1 MDLIRPLPVD
11 LSTLNGFQAEAVA
24 PEQASTE
31 ISVPAGEETSTLP
44 LIEACLNGAA
54 TVLLIAGILA
64 IKSGKRQVHERCM
77 QFAFLASA
85 AFLAIYLYYHFAVQ
99 PELGPRQFNGEGFAK
114 TAYLT
119 LLITHV
125 IGAIVHLPMVLR
137 TFFLA
142 WKERWDDHKRWAKF
156 TFPLWLY
163 VSVTG
168 VVVYLVLYP
177 FNPAP

>member
-1 MDLIRPLPVD
+1 METHRPW
-11 LSTLNGFQAEAVA
+11 TLESPSARA
-24 PEQASTE
+24 PQTDTA
-31 ISVPAGEETSTLP
+31 ALEETVAEVAAPAAAETSPLP

-54 TVLLIAGILA
+54 TVLLIAGIVA
-64 IKSGKRQVHERCM
+64 IKGGKRELHERCM

-85 AFLAIYLYYHFAVQ
+85 AFLGIYLYYHFAVQ
-99 PELGPRQFNGEGFAK
+99 PELGARKFNGEGLAK
-114 TAYLT
+114 TAYLA

-125 IGAIVHLPMVLR
+125 IGAIVNLPMVLR
-137 TFFLA
+137 TFYLA

-156 TFPLWLY
+156 TFPLWFY

>member
-1 MDLIRPLPVD
+1 
-11 LSTLNGFQAEAVA
+11 
-24 PEQASTE
+24 
-31 ISVPAGEETSTLP
+31 
-44 LIEACLNGAA
+44 
-54 TVLLIAGILA
+54 
-64 IKSGKRQVHERCM
+64 M

-85 AFLAIYLYYHFAVQ
+85 AFLGIYLYYHFAVQ
-99 PELGPRQFNGEGFAK
+99 PELGARKFNGEGLAK
-114 TAYLT
+114 TAYLA

-125 IGAIVHLPMVLR
+125 IGAIVNLPMVLR
-137 TFFLA
+137 TFYLA

-156 TFPLWLY
+156 TFPLWFY

>member
-1 MDLIRPLPVD
+1 MNVHRPWNAE
-11 LSTLNGFQAEAVA
+11 LSSLSPLQTEADALEQTVTEVGTPA
-24 PEQASTE
+24 P
-31 ISVPAGEETSTLP
+31 EETSSLP

-54 TVLLIAGILA
+54 TVLLIAGIVA
-64 IKSGKRQVHERCM
+64 IKGGKRELHERCM

-99 PELGPRQFNGEGFAK
+99 PELGPRKFNGEGLAK
-114 TAYLT
+114 GAYLA

-125 IGAIVHLPMVLR
+125 IGAIVNLPMVLR
-137 TFFLA
+137 TFYLA
-142 WKERWDDHKRWAKF
+142 WNERWDDHKRWAKF
-156 TFPLWLY
+156 TFPLWFY